1 MFYKNRQDAGRQ
13 LAEKLK
19 QYAVEEPIIL
29 ALPRGGVVLGYEI
42 AKELKAPLDIVV
54 PRKIGAPNQPEFGIG
69 AIAPNKVQIINEG
82 ALKMLGLTE
91 NDLKELI
98 EYETK
103 EMERRI
109 KLYRKGLPDINIQGK
124 TVIIVDDGL
133 ATGVSTKA
141 ALLSIKKMNPK
152 KIILAVPVGP
162 PDTTSRFRQEVDDLI
177 CIYEPIDFYAVG
189 GYYED
194 FSQISDEEV
203 IDLLQK
209 SKD

>member
-1 MFYKNRQDAGRQ
+1 MFYKNRKDAGQQ
-13 LAEKLK
+13 LAEKLR
-19 QYAVEEPIIL
+19 QYTDEKPIIL
-29 ALPRGGVVLGYEI
+29 ALPRGGVILGYEV
-42 AKELKAPLDIVV
+42 AKALKAQLDVIV
-54 PRKIGAPNQPEFGIG
+54 PRKIGAPSQPEFGIG
-69 AIAPNKVQIINEG
+69 AIAPNDVLIINEG
-82 ALKMLGLTE
+82 AIKMLGLAE

-98 EYETK
+98 EHETK

-109 KLYRKGLPDINIQGK
+109 KLYRKDLPEIDIQDK

-162 PDTTSRFRQEVDDLI
+162 PDTTDRFRQEVDDLI

-194 FSQISDEEV
+194 FSQISDQEV

-209 SKD
+209 AKD